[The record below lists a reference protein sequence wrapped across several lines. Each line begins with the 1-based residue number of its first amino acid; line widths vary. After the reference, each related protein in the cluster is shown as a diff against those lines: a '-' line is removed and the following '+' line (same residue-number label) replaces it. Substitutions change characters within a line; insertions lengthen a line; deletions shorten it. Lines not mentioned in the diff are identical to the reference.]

1 MEGIKQIKVDF
12 DTLTTLRDNI
22 LELFNENTSNISKI
36 NKICIELVK
45 THHSKEHLFGL
56 DSFLFQ
62 NKMFEMEHENMR
74 KVFNYINNRMYCEYY
89 KVYKYIHDYAVNDI
103 KYSKIV
109 EKLAHHTY
117 PVYKDLEQS
126 NVYDFDTVRE
136 MCSTI
141 LETINDLNEYLN
153 LKNTKM
159 VNDKEQ
165 IMMGINIDNI
175 VNSQHF
181 SNVLLSE
188 RITMYI
194 KYLEVINKHHTKYI
208 SRLICKCKLALEI
221 FNEDIQIKQIK
232 HMHSR
237 TEEEE
242 NVVIEPSATV

>member
-1 MEGIKQIKVDF
+1 
-12 DTLTTLRDNI
+12 
-22 LELFNENTSNISKI
+22 
-36 NKICIELVK
+36 
-45 THHSKEHLFGL
+45 
-56 DSFLFQ
+56 
-62 NKMFEMEHENMR
+62 MFEMEHENMR

-89 KVYKYIHDYAVNDI
+89 KVYKYIHDYAVNAI

-109 EKLAHHTY
+109 EKLAHQNY

-126 NVYDFDTVRE
+126 NVYDFDTVRD
-136 MCSTI
+136 MYSTI
-141 LETINDLNEYLN
+141 LETIKDLHEYLN
-153 LKNTKM
+153 LKNTKI
-159 VNDKEQ
+159 VNDKER

-232 HMHSR
+232 HMHNR
-237 TEEEE
+237 TEEENIIA
-242 NVVIEPSATV
+242 NVVNAVIEPSATV